1 MQRSQTCSS
10 SSQAGRGTKHR
21 QTTKPIRKPARVFLT
36 LEKKNSLTEQLTDF
50 CFQNHNPQPENDCNY
65 KPKRV
70 VHLTDKGAAYFIDK
84 AFKLLRPRL
93 VPYNYKDGHEEV
105 LIPLRKG
112 IGAPVVPMQRK
123 LVRRGM
129 DRSGLPL
136 DGDPPEVLD
145 EIVVGGTKVNQG
157 ADSNADRDN
166 RSKTGQEDDEN
177 DNQAMVQAAESA
189 ANTDAPE
196 VDKIM
201 VAGNKAD
208 EGDGDDDSHTEVE
221 SQTSAAEVQSPF
233 EDVTMAGLPG
243 AESESRV
250 PNEPLSEKDD
260 TIATSM
266 ADQNMS
272 SDDDQLT
279 EVEPGTPV
287 QKVYVTHVKSHIEDV
302 IMADAQEID
311 VEGTMFDQKTEAN
324 LQTVADDEDE
334 NSLAD
339 TVIGTTSVAEGLIPE
354 ATVATTPIVDKTL
367 GHTAAADT
375 NITEGYEVVMED
387 STVESDIAN
396 LHAMADLEGS
406 ITKAFI
412 SEMPAAG
419 TATEK
424 AYVAE
429 TPMADLRNDFATS
442 QATSVVA
449 TPPFPA
455 PALPSVINP
464 APQPTMP
471 AAFPLRNY
479 QSPLP
484 QSRHPRSTLPT
495 RPTRSFRHSLPSL
508 PYQLPRPPRP
518 PPPLFYETAPRLP
531 LPPPP
536 PASPP
541 HPAPTATTEA
551 SPTPPREYDD
561 ITGYEHGDT
570 PETYY
575 LPFAGDP
582 DRTRVYLL
590 RRAENIK
597 RANREARPAW
607 RD

>member
-21 QTTKPIRKPARVFLT
+21 QTTKPIQ
-36 LEKKNSLTEQLTDF
+36 QLTDF

-166 RSKTGQEDDEN
+166 RSKTGQKDDEN

-201 VAGNKAD
+201 VAGNKTD
-208 EGDGDDDSHTEVE
+208 KGDGDDDSHTEVE

-243 AESESRV
+243 AELESRV
-250 PNEPLSEKDD
+250 PNEPLLEKNN

-279 EVEPGTPV
+279 EVKPGTPV
-287 QKVYVTHVKSHIEDV
+287 QKVHVTHVKSHIED
-302 IMADAQEID
+302 
-311 VEGTMFDQKTEAN
+311 KTEAN

-334 NSLAD
+334 DSLAD
-339 TVIGTTSVAEGLIPE
+339 TVIGTTFVAEGPIPE

-375 NITEGYEVVMED
+375 DITKGYEVVMED
-387 STVESDIAN
+387 STVESDIAS

-412 SEMPAAG
+412 LEMPAAG

-442 QATSVVA
+442 QAASVVA

-551 SPTPPREYDD
+551 SLTPPREYDD